1 MWLSIH
7 TPGREGEIVWWESRA
22 PKVERPPIVGI
33 EARRPL
39 QRTDQIVICD
49 RGLRI
54 FRYREGQLIATGPP
68 VPPRGADADLDV
80 IRGVL
85 RHYGASPSDAGP
97 PPLPQ
102 EAIDDVH
109 SIRDVADV
117 LREHWTGV
125 RVNPPVELDYRKIEN
140 ELERSRHGM
149 SQSRAA
155 AQAL

>member
-1 MWLSIH
+1 MWLSVH
-7 TPGREGEIVWWESRA
+7 TPARQGEVVWWEARDVMA
-22 PKVERPPIVGI
+22 EGPPVVGI
-33 EARRPL
+33 EARCPL
-39 QRTDQIVICD
+39 QRTDQIVVCD

-54 FRYREGQLIATGPP
+54 FRYLEGQLIATGPP
-68 VPPRGADADLDV
+68 VPPRGADADLDL
-80 IRGVL
+80 ISGVL

-109 SIRDVADV
+109 SIHDVADV

-125 RVNPPVELDYRKIEN
+125 RVNPPVGLDYRKIEN
-140 ELERSRHGM
+140 ELERSRCGM

-155 AQAL
+155 AQAS